1 MDSKIVMFEKFAQQA
16 AKRLEE
22 RKKRRTETL
31 KVKGADGMEDLVLE
45 IRGLSD
51 TEMNE
56 CFEFSN
62 DSIEVDRYTIY
73 CASKTLQ
80 EAAKIMAAS
89 GQLQPGKEYK
99 ITEMFT
105 AAQRNFIAR
114 RVLTLSGALGDAGV
128 EIIKETDEI
137 KNS

>member
-1 MDSKIVMFEKFAQQA
+1 MDSKVITFEKFAQQA

-22 RKKRRTETL
+22 RKKHRTEQLRL
-31 KVKGADGMEDLVLE
+31 KDMDDMALD

-51 TEMNE
+51 KEISE
-56 CFEFSN
+56 CYEFSD
-62 DSIEVDRYTIY
+62 DSLEIDQYTIY

-80 EAAKIMAAS
+80 EAAKVLVAK
-89 GQLQPGKEYK
+89 GQLEPGQEYK

-105 AAQRNFIAR
+105 SLERNYIAKKI
-114 RVLTLSGALGDAGV
+114 LTLSGYLGDARIEV
-128 EIIKETDEI
+128 IEETEEI